1 MYDIRMIRFESDRRP
16 WIALRAAAVILLA
29 LACSVTAVGQPKP
42 VPRMQAVPQPGQQVS
57 FQRDGFEIARYHFGP
72 ESGRPYV
79 FPIIGPSGRSIT
91 RIGHPNDPQSHSHHY
106 SVWVAHRDVNG
117 VNFWEER
124 GKKVGRI
131 VHQSIEPFF
140 DSGDAAA
147 VQTVNAW
154 LDDAGRPLLTER
166 RRITTQ
172 WLPQNEW
179 LLIVDLQLSAATESV
194 TLGKTPFGMIAVRM
208 AKTIGVHDGGGTIR
222 NSEGSTNEKEVFW
235 KPAKWVDYSGPITA
249 TATEGA
255 TLLDHPLNPNHPSV
269 FHVRDDGWMGAS
281 LTFDGPRVIAPGKPL
296 QLRYGIYV
304 HANQSAREQ
313 LHQRWEEFSR
323 TQPFEFKPRG
333 K

>member
-1 MYDIRMIRFESDRRP
+1 MAQFNDDRGPGRVTRVAA
-16 WIALRAAAVILLA
+16 IALVA
-29 LACSVTAVGQPKP
+29 LAGTVSVVAQPKP
-42 VPRMQAVPQPGQQVS
+42 VPRMQAVPQPGHQVS

-72 ESGRPYV
+72 ESGRPFL

-131 VHQSIEPFF
+131 VHQHIDPFF
-140 DSGDAAA
+140 DSEDAAA

-154 LDDAGRPLLTER
+154 LDDTGRPLLTER

-172 WLPQNEW
+172 WLPHNEW
-179 LLIVDLQLSAATESV
+179 LLIIDLQFSAASESV
-194 TLGKTPFGMIAVRM
+194 TLGKTSFGMIAVRM

-222 NSEGSTNEKEVFW
+222 NSEGAANEKEIFW

-255 TLLDHPLNPNHPSV
+255 TLFDHPANPNHPSV

-281 LTFDGPRVIAPGKPL
+281 LTFDGPRVIAPGNPL

-304 HANQSAREQ
+304 HANQPSRAEVQ
-313 LHQRWEEFSR
+313 QRWEEFSR
-323 TQPFEFKPRG
+323 TPPYEFKLRG